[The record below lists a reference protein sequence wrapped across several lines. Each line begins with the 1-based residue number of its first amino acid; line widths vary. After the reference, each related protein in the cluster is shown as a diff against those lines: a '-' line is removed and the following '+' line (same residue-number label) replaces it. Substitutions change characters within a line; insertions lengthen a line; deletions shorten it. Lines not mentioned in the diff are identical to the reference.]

1 VRAGTGSRADGW
13 AAPLTV
19 YFGPTTILQR
29 QAAIDRAA
37 IDAGRRPADIRRM
50 YGVLGRIAAEHR
62 HAYPFDRR
70 SSLNVG
76 IGRTHTP
83 TMVADELATLLGWIP
98 TSGSVWTPTHL

>member
-50 YGVLGRIAAEHR
+50 YGVLGRIAAEHSGTLI
-62 HAYPFDRR
+62 P
-70 SSLNVG
+70 S
-76 IGRTHTP
+76 I
-83 TMVADELATLLGWIP
+83 VARPSTWG
-98 TSGSVWTPTHL
+98 